1 MLQIAR
7 DEQKVGA
14 IIVELLGLHL
24 DDKNKTK
31 QKQANKQTSYEQK
44 VGAII
49 VDLLGLSTTKTFMCA
64 S

>member
-24 DDKNKTK
+24 DDENKTK

-44 VGAII
+44 VGAIL
-49 VDLLGLSTTKTFMCA
+49 VELLGLGTPTTFMYT